1 MKIVVE
7 KNAEL
12 LGLAAA
18 RNAAAILQAAIQT
31 NGCARIVLSTGASQ
45 FEFLSAFIKQDV
57 DWSKVEMF
65 HLDEYVGLPETHIA
79 SFRKYLK
86 ERFVSQVPLKAAY
99 FVNGEGDVE
108 NNIAQLSQELLK
120 ATVDLGLIG
129 IGENGHIAFNDAPA
143 DLEDAS
149 CYKVVHLNDRCKQ
162 QQVNEGW
169 FATLDEVPE
178 CAISM
183 TVQQILKCRHIISV
197 VPNERKAEAV
207 KNTLAQS
214 PNAMVPATQLK
225 THPNW
230 SLYIDSGAASQ
241 IILY

>member
-120 ATVDLGLIG
+120 APVDLGLIG
-129 IGENGHIAFNDAPA
+129 IGENGHIAFNDPPA
-143 DLEDAS
+143 DLEDTS

-169 FATLDEVPE
+169 FATLDDVPE

>member
-86 ERFVSQVPLKAAY
+86 ERFVSQVLLKAAY

-120 ATVDLGLIG
+120 APVDLGLIG
-129 IGENGHIAFNDAPA
+129 IGENGHIAFNDPPA

-169 FATLDEVPE
+169 FATLDDVPE

>member
-1 MKIVVE
+1 MNVVVE

-120 ATVDLGLIG
+120 APVDLGLIG
-129 IGENGHIAFNDAPA
+129 IGENGHIAFNDPPA

-169 FATLDEVPE
+169 FATLDDVPE

>member
-120 ATVDLGLIG
+120 APVDLGLIG
-129 IGENGHIAFNDAPA
+129 IGENGHIAFNDPPA
-143 DLEDAS
+143 YLEDAS

-169 FATLDEVPE
+169 FATLDDVPE

>member
-120 ATVDLGLIG
+120 APVDLGLIG
-129 IGENGHIAFNDAPA
+129 IGENGHIAFNDPPA

-169 FATLDEVPE
+169 FATLDDVPE

-225 THPNW
+225 THSNW

>member
-31 NGCARIVLSTGASQ
+31 NGCARIVLSTCASQ

-120 ATVDLGLIG
+120 APVDLGLIG
-129 IGENGHIAFNDAPA
+129 IGENGHIAFNDPPA

-169 FATLDEVPE
+169 FATLDDVPE

>member
-120 ATVDLGLIG
+120 APVDLGLIG
-129 IGENGHIAFNDAPA
+129 IGENGHIAFNVPPA

-169 FATLDEVPE
+169 FATLDDVPE

>member
-99 FVNGEGDVE
+99 FVKGEGDVE

-120 ATVDLGLIG
+120 APVDLGLIG
-129 IGENGHIAFNDAPA
+129 IGENGHIAFNDPPA

-169 FATLDEVPE
+169 FATLDDVPE

-225 THPNW
+225 THSNW

>member
-120 ATVDLGLIG
+120 APVDLGLIG
-129 IGENGHIAFNDAPA
+129 IGENGHIAFNDPPA

-149 CYKVVHLNDRCKQ
+149 CYKVVHLNDRCEQ

-169 FATLDEVPE
+169 FATLDDVPE

>member
-45 FEFLSAFIKQDV
+45 SEFLSAFIKQDV

-108 NNIAQLSQELLK
+108 NHIAQLSQELLK
-120 ATVDLGLIG
+120 APVDLGLIG
-129 IGENGHIAFNDAPA
+129 IGENGHIAFNDPPA

-169 FATLDEVPE
+169 FATLDDVPE